1 MARYQS
7 KLDAVLQQRKRHEEA
22 VQGEFLGMKHS
33 LDAAEDQ
40 LRQLHKEMEAAMQEF
55 TEQQGKGIS
64 PSEMDLYYRF
74 LKQQYD
80 KLEERRLA
88 VQRLAD
94 QCERKRQDLLEATR
108 EKRWSRKSR
117 QIGKKLISKSSGRK
131 SRSFWMNWPA
141 GPKGIC
147 NEAIKKRFPARFFLP
162 FFDPLPSLRL
172 RPIGVSPEGGGD
184 RHQRPSPRIIGA
196 AGDASRH

>member
-22 VQGEFLGMKHS
+22 VQGEFLGVKHS

-40 LRQLHKEMEAAMQEF
+40 LRQLHQELEAAMQEF
-55 TEQQGKGIS
+55 TAQQGKGIS

-80 KLEERRLA
+80 KLEERRMA

-108 EKRWSRKSR
+108 EKKVVEKIEANRKEAYLKELR
-117 QIGKKLISKSSGRK
+117 RKEQIILDELAAR
-131 SRSFWMNWPA
+131 
-141 GPKGIC
+141 PKG
-147 NEAIKKRFPARFFLP
+147 
-162 FFDPLPSLRL
+162 DLR
-172 RPIGVSPEGGGD
+172 
-184 RHQRPSPRIIGA
+184 
-196 AGDASRH
+196 